1 MAATSDGELLKVL
14 GEYGVF
20 LVEMGSLKDI
30 YGASR
35 TSIRIKVCYKLFLG

>member
-1 MAATSDGELLKVL
+1 MAAESGGGELLKVL

-30 YGASR
+30 YGAARAS
-35 TSIRIKVCYKLFLG
+35 SRIKVSY